1 MEHPTPEELKP
12 SLALYYHTTYGF
24 TTVGASG
31 LDRCGPDYT
40 RLTELKTVQFKMLDQ
55 TVLQEQQISALL
67 QQIAETESSHTI
79 KIDAL
84 NEQLSSL
91 QALPSP
97 PISSSAPLALKSQ
110 PLALESHVNH

>member
-24 TTVGASG
+24 TTVGSSG
-31 LDRCGPDYT
+31 LDRCGPEYT

-55 TVLQEQQISALL
+55 TVLQAQRIRVLLKQID
-67 QQIAETESSHTI
+67 ETESSHTI

-91 QALPSP
+91 RALPSP
-97 PISSSAPLALKSQ
+97 PISSSAPLALTSATFDIEI
-110 PLALESHVNH
+110 PC